1 MVKPSFEETT
11 APPTAAG
18 AGEVALCEAPGPA
31 PALPRGGFSLQALT
45 RQSAVNMA
53 GGLIS
58 QALKFLVVI
67 YVARQFS
74 VPEFGLFSFAVAV
87 NAYMFVVTNFGLPV
101 FGSRAVAQS
110 GCVPRELVIQICW
123 LRACLALLAMAVAV
137 GILALVPGVS
147 RLELQLVGI
156 FGLSNVAQAG
166 LFDWAFQGLHHQE
179 ISAILN
185 VSWQGGWLVL
195 TVASVR
201 LGWGLRGVAT
211 ALVAS
216 AFFASI
222 IGYIWLRQAA
232 AFQRGKNDERPLFDR
247 CWEMLQSAAHLGGG
261 SLLITVIIWS
271 DAVLVRSLR
280 GEQSVGLYAAGN
292 RAALALGL
300 LASMY
305 VQGAFPLLSRMSSEG
320 TAQFSRYFQ
329 RGYQDMALCFLPGS
343 LWAVFYAPQIVLA
356 VFKRPEYLSAVPV
369 FRIFQVSFLL
379 TALWNL
385 YGTGVVVAFH
395 RDRDYQKVLALTAA
409 VFLPLCCLLTAL
421 DGIRGTSLAV
431 LATQA
436 FCLLAFMAKS
446 RRFVH
451 VNHRSALLLPLF
463 VGLGVAAGSKALGL
477 SLIPSAVLL
486 TLAYVGIMVARFRG
500 SYLTG
505 EVFQP

>member
-11 APPTAAG
+11 EPRIAMG
-18 AGEVALCEAPGPA
+18 AGEMALCEAPGRA
-31 PALPRGGFSLQALT
+31 PSVPRGGFSLQALT
-45 RQSAVNMA
+45 RQSAVNMT

-58 QALKFLVVI
+58 QALKFFVVI

-87 NAYMFVVTNFGLPV
+87 NAYMFIVSNFGLPV
-101 FGSRAVAQS
+101 FGSRAVAKS
-110 GCVPRELVIQICW
+110 GRVSRELVIQICW
-123 LRACLALLAMAVAV
+123 LRACLALFATVLAV

-156 FGLSNVAQAG
+156 FGVSNFAQAG

-185 VSWQGGWLVL
+185 VIWQGGWLVL
-195 TVASVR
+195 TIVSVR
-201 LGWGLRGVAT
+201 LGLGIRGVAL
-211 ALVAS
+211 ALFAS

-222 IGYIWLRQAA
+222 IGYIWLRQAT
-232 AFQRGKNDERPLFDR
+232 AFQQGENHQRPLFDR
-247 CWEMLQSAAHLGGG
+247 SWEMLKSAAPLGWGT
-261 SLLITVIIWS
+261 LLITVILWS

-292 RAALALGL
+292 RAALALAM

-329 RGYQDMALCFLPGS
+329 RCYQDMALCFLPGS
-343 LWAVFYAPQIVLA
+343 LWAVFYAPQIILA
-356 VFKRPEYLSAVPV
+356 VFKRPEYLSTVPV
-369 FRIFQVSFLL
+369 FRIFQVTFLL

-385 YGTGVVVAFH
+385 YGTGAVLAFH
-395 RDRDYQKVLALTAA
+395 RDRDYQKVLALTTA

-421 DGIRGTSLAV
+421 DGIRGASLAV
-431 LATQA
+431 LFTQA
-436 FCLLAFMAKS
+436 FCLLAFMTKS

-451 VNHRSALLLPLF
+451 VNHGSALLLPLF
-463 VGLGVAAGSKALGL
+463 LGLGVAAGSKVLGL
-477 SLIPSAVLL
+477 SLFPSAVLL
-486 TLAYVGIMVARFRG
+486 TLAYGGIMVVRFRG
-500 SYLTG
+500 SYLTRG
-505 EVFQP
+505 VFQP